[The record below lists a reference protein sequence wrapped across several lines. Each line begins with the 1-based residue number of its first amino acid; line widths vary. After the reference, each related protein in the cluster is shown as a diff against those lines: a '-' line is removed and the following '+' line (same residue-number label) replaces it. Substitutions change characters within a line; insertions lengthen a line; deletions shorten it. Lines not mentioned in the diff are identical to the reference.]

1 MNNIKIIVRGVILV
15 MNQVFMKEKP
25 VLQLVLSMSL
35 PMVLSMLVNS
45 LYNIVDSFFVAQI
58 SEDAM
63 TALSFVFPIQN
74 LVNAVIIGFA
84 IGINATIAFYLG
96 AQDKKNA
103 DTAAT
108 QGILFN
114 VLHGVLLTIICI
126 AIMPSFLR
134 LFTSDTEVI
143 HLGVQYSNIVFC
155 FSIIIALGI
164 SFEKIFQSVG
174 KMAVSMV
181 SMLSGCIVNIIL
193 DPIFIFGF
201 GPVPQMG
208 IEGAALA
215 TGIGQIITLIIY
227 ICIYII
233 KPIHVQIRPK
243 YFIFDKKM
251 GMKLYSIGI
260 PAALNLALPS
270 LLVSSLNAI
279 LASYSQIYVVVL
291 GVYYKLQTFLYLPAN
306 GIIQGMRPLI
316 GYNYGAG
323 ESKRVKKIYS
333 TTLSLTLI
341 IMVIGTFFCLVI
353 PKQLISLFTTNNA
366 TIQAGTTALRII
378 SIGFIV
384 SSVSVTSS
392 GALEGLGMG
401 VPSLLISLC
410 RYVLIILPCAFLFC
424 SFIGA
429 VGVWHA
435 FWVTEFLTAI
445 VSYFIYHNVTYKS
458 GRKQLSAR

>member
-1 MNNIKIIVRGVILV
+1 MD
-15 MNQVFMKEKP
+15 QTFMKKKP
-25 VLQLVLSMSL
+25 ILQLVLTMSL
-35 PMVLSMLVNS
+35 PMVISMLVNS

-58 SEDAM
+58 SENAM

-96 AQDKKNA
+96 AQDNSNA
-103 DTAAT
+103 DAAAT

-114 VLHGVLLTIICI
+114 VIHGILLTILCI
-126 AIMPSFLR
+126 AIMPGFLG

-143 HLGVQYSNIVFC
+143 DLGIKYSNIAFS

-174 KMAVSMV
+174 RTAVSMV

-193 DPIFIFGF
+193 DPILIFGL
-201 GPVPQMG
+201 GPAPQMG

-215 TGIGQIITLIIY
+215 TGIGQIVTVIIY
-227 ICIYII
+227 IFIYII
-233 KPIHVQIRPK
+233 RPIPVKIRRRFFTYQK
-243 YFIFDKKM
+243 GM
-251 GMKLYSIGI
+251 GKKLYSIGI

-279 LASYSQIYVVVL
+279 LTGYSQIYVVVL

-316 GYNYGAG
+316 GYNYGAK
-323 ESKRVKKIYS
+323 EYKRVKQIY
-333 TTLSLTLI
+333 TTSLLLTVVIMVFGTFLCLI
-341 IMVIGTFFCLVI
+341 I
-353 PKQLISLFTTNNA
+353 PEQLISLFTTNSE
-366 TIQAGTTALRII
+366 TIQAGAFALRII
-378 SIGFIV
+378 SIGFII
-384 SSVSVTSS
+384 SSISVTSS

-401 VPSLLISLC
+401 MPSLIISFC
-410 RYVLIILPCAFLFC
+410 RYVLIILPFAFLLS
-424 SFIGA
+424 SFVGA

-435 FWVTEFLTAI
+435 FWITEFLTAAA
-445 VSYFIYHNVTYKS
+445 SYFIYRNAMS
-458 GRKQLSAR
+458 RK

>member
-1 MNNIKIIVRGVILV
+1 MD
-15 MNQVFMKEKP
+15 QTFMKEKP
-25 VLQLVLSMSL
+25 ILQLVLSMSL
-35 PMVLSMLVNS
+35 PMVISMLVNS

-58 SEDAM
+58 SENAM

-96 AQDKKNA
+96 AQDNPKA
-103 DTAAT
+103 DAAAT

-114 VLHGVLLTIICI
+114 VIHGILLTIICI
-126 AIMPSFLR
+126 AVMPRFLR
-134 LFTSDTEVI
+134 LFTSDTNVI
-143 HLGVQYSNIVFC
+143 DLGLRYSNIAFS

-174 KMAVSMV
+174 RMAVSMV

-193 DPIFIFGF
+193 DPILIFGL
-201 GPVPQMG
+201 GPAPQMG

-215 TGIGQIITLIIY
+215 TGIGQIVTLVIY
-227 ICIYII
+227 IFIYII
-233 KPIHVQIRPK
+233 KPIPVKIRRK
-243 YFIFDKKM
+243 YFIYHQEM
-251 GMKLYSIGI
+251 GIKLYSIGV

-279 LASYSQIYVVVL
+279 LTGYSQIYVVVL

-306 GIIQGMRPLI
+306 GIVQGMRPLI

-323 ESKRVKKIYS
+323 EQKRVKKIYI
-333 TTLSLTLI
+333 TALLLTIVIMVFGTFLCLI
-341 IMVIGTFFCLVI
+341 I
-353 PKQLISLFTTNNA
+353 PEQLIGLFTTNNE
-366 TIQAGTTALRII
+366 TVQAGALALRII
-378 SIGFIV
+378 SIGFII
-384 SSVSVTSS
+384 SSISVTSS

-401 VPSLLISLC
+401 MPSLIISFF
-410 RYVLIILPCAFLFC
+410 RYVLIILPCAFLLS

-429 VGVWHA
+429 IGVWHA
-435 FWVTEFLTAI
+435 FWITEFLTAAA
-445 VSYFIYHNVTYKS
+445 SYFIYRNAVGHK
-458 GRKQLSAR
+458 